1 MGYCAGMLAHLDPRL
16 GMVREYDRIENMNK
30 NYVLIFLK
38 NTGATTKWVAP
49 TPPPTKRVALT
60 LPHLISEYYY
70 ILI

>member
-1 MGYCAGMLAHLDPRL
+1 
-16 GMVREYDRIENMNK
+16 MVREYDRIENMNK

>member
-1 MGYCAGMLAHLDPRL
+1 
-16 GMVREYDRIENMNK
+16 MVREYNKIKNMSK
-30 NYVLIFLK
+30 NYVFIFLQ
-38 NTGATTKWVAP
+38 NTGAFTKWEAP